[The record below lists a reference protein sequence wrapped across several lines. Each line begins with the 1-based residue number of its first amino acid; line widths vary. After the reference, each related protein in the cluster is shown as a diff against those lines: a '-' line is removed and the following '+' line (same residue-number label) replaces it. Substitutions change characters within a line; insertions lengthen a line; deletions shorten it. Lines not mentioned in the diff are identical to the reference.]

1 MTKDEFIAALDNI
14 VANPDKAISLAAD
27 LRKSASEDYDA
38 LIQLRTVNDSLTDT
52 NTKLTKDL
60 QEMKDLNLKLF
71 MSQPNVNKP
80 SSETEPPK
88 DPTPPK
94 ADAYD
99 SIEDLIS
106 DMHNTQ
112 K

>member
-1 MTKDEFIAALDNI
+1 MTKDEFITALDNI

-27 LRKSASEDYDA
+27 LRKSASEDYDT
-38 LIQLRTVNDSLTDT
+38 LTQLRTVNDSLTDT

-71 MSQPNVNKP
+71 MSQPNVSKP
-80 SSETEPPK
+80 ATETEPPK